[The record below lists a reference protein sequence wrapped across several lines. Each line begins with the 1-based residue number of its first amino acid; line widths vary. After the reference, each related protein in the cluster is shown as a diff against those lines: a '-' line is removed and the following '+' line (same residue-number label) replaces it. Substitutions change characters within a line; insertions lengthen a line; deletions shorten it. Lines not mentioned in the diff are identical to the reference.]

1 VGGTGRPTPRPALT
15 DDTQAVCG
23 LRLLDTSPSNIRD
36 TDCRLQLSLLVGKR
50 PSEPVK
56 SMPRALPVT
65 PTAAMAKYVIK
76 EGLVDQLF
84 ISGERRFVRL
94 AFFL

>member
-1 VGGTGRPTPRPALT
+1 VAATLHDEPEFSEVLIAY
-15 DDTQAVCG
+15 
-23 LRLLDTSPSNIRD
+23 LLAPNR
-36 TDCRLQLSLLVGKR
+36 R
-50 PSEPVK
+50 
-56 SMPRALPVT
+56 
-65 PTAAMAKYVIK
+65 IK